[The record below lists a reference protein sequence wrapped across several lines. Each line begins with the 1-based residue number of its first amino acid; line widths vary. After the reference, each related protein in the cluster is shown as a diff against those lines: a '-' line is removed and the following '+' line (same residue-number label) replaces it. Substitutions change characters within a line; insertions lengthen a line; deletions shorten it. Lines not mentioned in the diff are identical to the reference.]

1 MLQTDMMYE
10 VIVLALT
17 LLLNGDTT
25 EEIFNAAQEIV
36 MFETELA
43 RVSIL

>member
-1 MLQTDMMYE
+1 MMHE
-10 VIVLALT
+10 EIVLALT
-17 LLLNGDTT
+17 MLLNGDTT

-43 RVSIL
+43 KVFIL